1 MADASDNMK
10 FLMQQFDTAPAGT
23 REEALMARELSEAI
37 HMHGL
42 QTINQDFN
50 YSSIGKTVFGAAMAA
65 VGVFALL
72 SGINA
77 GPIPVLMLVLS
88 VIVAVIF
95 GLEYCGIPTVS
106 RFGTPGCSQNLIARH
121 PAAPASSKA
130 RPIVV
135 VAHYDT
141 PRSDVMA
148 TPALR
153 RLAPYFDAITICAM
167 AVAVVAM
174 LLHALPLPHVLRSI
188 AYAVDIVCAIIL
200 LAGAARMLWHRYLA
214 PYTRGANDNMSGVAA
229 LLGLLNR
236 VRPVNGDE
244 LSQALAAMRRSEEE
258 AANGVGATSER
269 GQEPA
274 AETPEQASARLERR
288 AARLASAP
296 VRRGVDVLRSLGMV
310 PDTCAIE
317 YEQPASAEETV
328 VAARPVAAAKP
339 AAAAPAQPAKPAAP
353 AQPVK
358 PAVPVAPAAPAVKPA
373 AAPAPVAAEQPVED
387 VDAEPIAASDEDNV
401 VETEVPSAG
410 ETMVMT
416 HEQLRAAQGPR
427 QAAGNAPE
435 PRKPLNVIISSDE
448 PDAELRQ
455 PAASLPRD
463 VAQQQGTLLDDEE
476 IRRDSI
482 LSNPAWGT
490 TSFSPVHQNRL
501 ILEDVP
507 DPAVAAIDPYSVSSI
522 ETIGDYN
529 PDDFSA
535 MDFETGTHETV
546 TPTMLEEYRRQNEA
560 GFTDLADDGKGRRGK
575 RERGRAVRNSHRA
588 AEMAAEM
595 QEQSFSDWLGVDED
609 FDARKN
615 GEQIGGWEN
624 FDADEG
630 ATTQQPAVQAD
641 EDAPKKHHRWQGGA
655 ARARRPRAEREAAEE
670 AASAQRADEDLRQ
683 AAMQLG
689 DHDLV
694 SHEIWFVLTGASEA
708 QHAGMKAFLSEYDK
722 RLRGAYFINLECVGA
737 GRQSI
742 VVEEGRANHRKAD
755 RRLVNLFGAASQD
768 INRPLA
774 LTRMP
779 WRDTEATPA
788 LRRGFRAVTV
798 CGVEGDVPAR
808 ARWTGDVPE
817 TVNPG
822 KIDDIVDIVVEVIKR
837 S

>member
-50 YSSIGKTVFGAAMAA
+50 YSSIGKTVFGVAMAA

-72 SGINA
+72 SGINV

-88 VIVAVIF
+88 IIVAVIF

-148 TPALR
+148 LPALR
-153 RLAPYFDAITICAM
+153 RLAPYFDGITICAM
-167 AVAVVAM
+167 TVAVVAM

-188 AYAVDIVCAIIL
+188 AYAVDIVCAVIL

-258 AANGVGATSER
+258 AANGVGETSVR
-269 GQEPA
+269 GQAPA

-310 PDTCAIE
+310 PDTCVIE

-328 VAARPVAAAKP
+328 VAARPVAPAGVAKP
-339 AAAAPAQPAKPAAP
+339 ATSATPAAAPAKAA
-353 AQPVK
+353 
-358 PAVPVAPAAPAVKPA
+358 APAAPAAPASKSAPA
-373 AAPAPVAAEQPVED
+373 AAQAVED
-387 VDAEPIAASDEDNV
+387 VDAEPIASSDEGNV
-401 VETEVPSAG
+401 VKTEVPAAG
-410 ETMVMT
+410 ETVVMT
-416 HEQLRAAQGPR
+416 RDQLRAAQGSR
-427 QAAGNAPE
+427 QAAGSAPE
-435 PRKPLNVIISSDE
+435 PAPRKPLNVIISSDE

-490 TSFSPVHQNRL
+490 TSFTPVHQNRL

-546 TPTMLEEYRRQNEA
+546 TPAMLEEYRRQNEA
-560 GFTDLADDGKGRRGK
+560 GFTDLADEGKGRRGK

-595 QEQSFSDWLGVDED
+595 QEQSFTDWLGVDED

-624 FDADEG
+624 FDADG
-630 ATTQQPAVQAD
+630 ATTEQPAVQAD
-641 EDAPKKHHRWQGGA
+641 EGTAKKHHRWQGGA
-655 ARARRPRAEREAAEE
+655 TRARRPRAEREADEQAE
-670 AASAQRADEDLRQ
+670 AAQRADEDLRQ

-774 LTRMP
+774 LARMP

>member
-50 YSSIGKTVFGAAMAA
+50 YSSIGKTVFGAGMVA
-65 VGVFALL
+65 VAVFALL

-77 GPIPVLMLVLS
+77 GPMPVIMLVLS
-88 VIVAVIF
+88 IIVAVIF

-106 RFGTPGCSQNLIARH
+106 RFGAPGCSQNLIARH

-135 VAHYDT
+135 IAHYDT

-153 RLAPYFDAITICAM
+153 RLMPYFDAITIGAM

-174 LLHALPLPHVLRSI
+174 FLHALPLPQVLRGI
-188 AYAVDIVCAIIL
+188 CYAIDIVCALVL
-200 LAGAARMLWHRYLA
+200 LAGGARILWMRYLA
-214 PYTRGANDNMSGVAA
+214 PYTPGANDNMSGVAA

-236 VRPVNGDE
+236 VRPVKGDE
-244 LSQALAAMRRSEEE
+244 IAQALASMRRAEEE
-258 AANGVGATSER
+258 AANGVGTSHVR
-269 GQEPA
+269 GEEDAPA
-274 AETPEQASARLERR
+274 AETPEEAAARRERR
-288 AARLASAP
+288 AVRLANVP
-296 VRRGVDVLRSLGMV
+296 VRRGADVLRSLGMV
-310 PDTCAIE
+310 PDTCQIE
-317 YEQPASAEETV
+317 YVQPASAEETV
-328 VAARPVAAAKP
+328 VAARPVVAEP
-339 AAAAPAQPAKPAAP
+339 AASDEPVPAQAP
-353 AQPVK
+353 
-358 PAVPVAPAAPAVKPA
+358 
-373 AAPAPVAAEQPVED
+373 EQVED
-387 VDAEPIAASDEDNV
+387 VDAEPISPAQEEAV
-401 VETEVPSAG
+401 VQTEVPAAN
-410 ETMVMT
+410 ETMVLT
-416 HEQLRAAQGPR
+416 PDQLRAAHEAREAASGAKEP
-427 QAAGNAPE
+427 AEPAGN
-435 PRKPLNVIISSDE
+435 RPLNVIISSDE

-463 VAQQQGTLLDDEE
+463 VAQQQGTLLDDEQ

-482 LSNPAWGT
+482 LSSPSWGT
-490 TSFSPVHQNRL
+490 TSFTPVHQNRL

-507 DPAVAAIDPYSVSSI
+507 DPAVAAIDPYSVSSV

-546 TPTMLEEYRRQNEA
+546 TPAMLEEYRRQNES
-560 GFTDLADDGKGRRGK
+560 GFSDLAEDGKGRRGK
-575 RERGRAVRNSHRA
+575 RERGRAVRNSRRA

-624 FDADEG
+624 FDNDG
-630 ATTQQPAVQAD
+630 ATTQQPAVSGEQD
-641 EDAPKKHHRWQGGA
+641 GQSDAAKKHHRWQGGA
-655 ARARRPRAEREAAEE
+655 TRSRLRAQREEDSAVEAAE
-670 AASAQRADEDLRQ
+670 RADEDLRQ

-788 LRRGFRAVTV
+788 LRKGFRAVTV

-808 ARWTGDVPE
+808 ARWANDVPE
-817 TVNPG
+817 TLNPG